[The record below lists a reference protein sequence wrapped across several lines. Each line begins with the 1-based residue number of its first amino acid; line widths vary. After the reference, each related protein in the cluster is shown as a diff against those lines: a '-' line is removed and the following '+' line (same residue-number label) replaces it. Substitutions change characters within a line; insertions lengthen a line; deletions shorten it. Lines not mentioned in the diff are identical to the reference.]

1 LSFEVRHSDLAAR
14 IGRLDTTHGILE
26 TPTFVPVVHPVR
38 QVISPKF
45 LKNLGFD
52 VVITNAYITLLH
64 YGDEARKKGIHNII
78 NYDGVVMTDSGGY
91 QVLEYGSIQVEPAV
105 IAQFEKDIRS
115 DISIPLDKPTGYG
128 LKYEKAKDYVEQ
140 TLRNAKEAL
149 ALTSGNGITEKD
161 IRCKHNNNDGAIW
174 AGPVQGGEYPDLI
187 KYSASALD
195 DMGFSLIAL
204 GSPVELME
212 AYEFSLLAQM
222 IITTKRVI
230 PTKPIHLFGAGHP
243 LTIPLAV
250 ALGCDMFDSASYV
263 LYAKDNRY
271 MHANGTVRLEKISY
285 LPCQCPICSAY
296 NIRELLEMD
305 RDKRTI
311 EIAKHN
317 LYILKA
323 EVCSVKQAIRD
334 GRLWEYLIQ
343 KARAHPKL
351 MDAMEIFKNFEL
363 LEDGTP
369 LFKEKA
375 VFLYDPQDQY
385 RPEVSRF
392 RKIVSKFRSKNK
404 KKLILYPEL
413 QIHPFYSAQDYFQ
426 IVKKFPNIQICSY
439 NPFLGIIPAE
449 ICDIFP
455 AAHNVISKSI
465 VQYQIKDYPSFIE
478 SLNRFL
484 KVNHFEEIII
494 VADRFM
500 RGIVSNRD
508 NIKMKKL
515 KLKIFD
521 YEQDIISKL

>member
-1 LSFEVRHSDLAAR
+1 
-14 IGRLDTTHGILE
+14 
-26 TPTFVPVVHPVR
+26 
-38 QVISPKF
+38 
-45 LKNLGFD
+45 
-52 VVITNAYITLLH
+52 
-64 YGDEARKKGIHNII
+64 
-78 NYDGVVMTDSGGY
+78 
-91 QVLEYGSIQVEPAV
+91 
-105 IAQFEKDIRS
+105 
-115 DISIPLDKPTGYG
+115 
-128 LKYEKAKDYVEQ
+128 
-140 TLRNAKEAL
+140 
-149 ALTSGNGITEKD
+149 
-161 IRCKHNNNDGAIW
+161 
-174 AGPVQGGEYPDLI
+174 
-187 KYSASALD
+187 
-195 DMGFSLIAL
+195 
-204 GSPVELME
+204 
-212 AYEFSLLAQM
+212 M
-222 IITTKRVI
+222 IITTKRAI